1 MSISQRSSKR
11 RRVNHGDEEGKSE
24 EEDLDFD
31 LGEALRIVDE
41 ELQKEKESKEEGVV
55 IPLNPKKRSFS
66 AAFPKEED
74 RAAYR
79 VLLPLALIKPSR
91 GILTD

>member
-11 RRVNHGDEEGKSE
+11 RRVKHAEEEGKSE
-24 EEDLDFD
+24 GEDMDFD

-41 ELQKEKESKEEGVV
+41 ELLKEKESKQEEVV

-66 AAFPKEED
+66 AAF
-74 RAAYR
+74 
-79 VLLPLALIKPSR
+79 
-91 GILTD
+91 T

>member
-11 RRVNHGDEEGKSE
+11 RRVNQREEEGKSE
-24 EEDLDFD
+24 EEEIEFD

-41 ELQKEKESKEEGVV
+41 ELIKEIESKEEEVV

-66 AAFPKEED
+66 AAF
-74 RAAYR
+74 
-79 VLLPLALIKPSR
+79 
-91 GILTD
+91 T

>member
-11 RRVNHGDEEGKSE
+11 RRVNQREEEGKSE
-24 EEDLDFD
+24 EEDIEFD

-41 ELQKEKESKEEGVV
+41 ELLKEKESKEEEVA

-66 AAFPKEED
+66 AAF
-74 RAAYR
+74 
-79 VLLPLALIKPSR
+79 
-91 GILTD
+91 T

>member
-11 RRVNHGDEEGKSE
+11 RRVNQREEEGKSE
-24 EEDLDFD
+24 EEEIEFD

-41 ELQKEKESKEEGVV
+41 ELIKEKESKEEEVV

-66 AAFPKEED
+66 AAF
-74 RAAYR
+74 
-79 VLLPLALIKPSR
+79 
-91 GILTD
+91 T

>member
-11 RRVNHGDEEGKSE
+11 RRVNQREEEGKSE
-24 EEDLDFD
+24 EEDIEFD

-41 ELQKEKESKEEGVV
+41 GLLKEKESKEEEVV

-66 AAFPKEED
+66 AAF
-74 RAAYR
+74 
-79 VLLPLALIKPSR
+79 
-91 GILTD
+91 T